1 MTRWMIGF
9 GAALLVSATTFV
21 RAEELSDVEQRL
33 LKDVSVLAS
42 DEFEGR
48 GVGTEGLNKAAAYIE
63 GIFREAGLN
72 VTVDNGD
79 AFQEFEVSNGAKLED
94 GNALEIVDAAGMKTS
109 LEMDKSFRTC
119 SFSEPG
125 TFEAEIVFA
134 GYAIENEKYND
145 FAGIDVKDKVV
156 LFLRRTPQSGDPH
169 ASNFNERDASLKTKL
184 SQCYRRGAKA
194 VLILNDG
201 ASAKNDRAALEEKV
215 VKAKDKIVELAEKT
229 VPTGAVITSG
239 GGNGEPPEADNARLE
254 LPFAVAHLRQL
265 REMLK
270 SFDADPL
277 MEFGYAGE
285 KSGDALPTF
294 HVKRAA
300 VESLIKTA
308 TGKTLAEIEAS
319 IEETLKPASQVLTGM
334 RATGKASLH
343 IEKVTVKNVIGVLEG
358 EGPLKDETIVVG
370 AHYDHLG
377 HGGDGSLQPGS
388 KEIHN
393 GADDNGSGSA
403 GLLELVRRLAGRKEK
418 LPRRIVF
425 MAFTGEERGLL
436 GSAHYVKTPLF
447 PIEQTVVMF
456 NLDMIGRME
465 NSKLTVYGTGTSHFW
480 DQRVDE
486 AGTAS
491 GLTLIKKPE
500 GFGPSDHSSFYAKK
514 IPVLH
519 VFGGLHP
526 DYHRPSDDVEK
537 LNVPGMR
544 QATDFFETLIV
555 EAAKAPTKPDYI
567 EIQGKAEMERT
578 GSRPY
583 FGSIP
588 DFNSDQKGFALSGVA
603 PGGPADKAGIK
614 GGDVIILLGD
624 QKIGSLDDF
633 DLALRKFKAGDQA
646 DVTVRRDG
654 QEVKLKVTLGKPRG

>member
-1 MTRWMIGF
+1 MTRWMICF
-9 GAALLVSATTFV
+9 GAALWVAMTALV
-21 RAEELSDVEQRL
+21 RAEELKDAEQRL

-48 GVGTEGLNKAAAYIE
+48 GIGTEGINKAAAYIE

-72 VTVDNGD
+72 VTVDKGD
-79 AFQEFEVSNGAKLED
+79 AFQEFEVSNGAKLEE
-94 GNALEIVDAAGMKTS
+94 GNSLEIVDAAGVKQT
-109 LEMDKSFRTC
+109 LEMDKTFRTC

-134 GYAIENEKYND
+134 GYAIEAEKYND

-156 LFLRRTPQSGDPH
+156 LFLRRTPQSSDPH
-169 ASNFNERDASLKTKL
+169 ASIFNERDASLKTKL

-215 VKAKDKIVELAEKT
+215 AKAKDKIVELVEQT
-229 VPTGAVITSG
+229 MPTGVIESG
-239 GGNGEPPEADNARLE
+239 GAGGLPGVEKAQAE
-254 LPFAVAHLRQL
+254 LPGAVAHLRQL
-265 REMLK
+265 REMLT

-294 HVKRAA
+294 HVKRSA
-300 VESLIKTA
+300 VASLIKSA
-308 TGKTLAEIEAS
+308 TGKTLAEIESA
-319 IEETLKPASQVLTGM
+319 IEETMKPASQVLTGV

-358 EGPLKDETIVVG
+358 EGPLKEETIVVG

-436 GSAHYVKTPLF
+436 GSAHYVKTPLY

-480 DQRVDE
+480 DKRVDE
-486 AGTAS
+486 AGAAA

-500 GFGPSDHSSFYAKK
+500 GFGPSDHSSFYAKR

-519 VFGGLHP
+519 VFGGLHA

-544 QATDFFETLIV
+544 QATDFFEKLIV
-555 EAAKAPTKPDYI
+555 EAAQSPTKPDYV
-567 EIQGKAEMERT
+567 EIQGKAEMERS

-588 DFNSDQKGFALSGVA
+588 DFNSDQKGYAIMGVA
-603 PGGPADKAGIK
+603 PGGPSEKAGIK
-614 GGDVIILLGD
+614 AGDVIIQLGD

-654 QEVKLKVTLGKPRG
+654 QEVQLKVTLGNPRG

>member
-1 MTRWMIGF
+1 MTRWMICF
-9 GAALLVSATTFV
+9 GVALLVGATALV
-21 RAEELSDVEQRL
+21 RAEELSETEQRL
-33 LKDVSVLAS
+33 LKDVRVLAS

-48 GVGTEGLNKAAAYIE
+48 GIGTEGINKAAAYIE

-72 VTVDNGD
+72 VTVDQGD
-79 AFQEFEVSNGAKLED
+79 AFQEFEVSNGAKLEE
-94 GNALEIVDAAGMKTS
+94 GNALEIVDAAGVKQT
-109 LEMDKSFRTC
+109 LEMDKTFRTC

-134 GYAIENEKYND
+134 GYAIESEKYND

-156 LFLRRTPQSGDPH
+156 LFLRRSPKTGDPH
-169 ASNFNERDASLKTKL
+169 AGFNERDASLKTKL
-184 SQCYRRGAKA
+184 SQCYRRGATA

-201 ASAKNDRAALEEKV
+201 ASAKNDRAALEEKIA
-215 VKAKDKIVELAEKT
+215 KAKDKIVELVEQT
-229 VPTGAVITSG
+229 IPTGVITSG
-239 GGNGEPPEADNARLE
+239 GGNGEPPEAEKARTE
-254 LPFAVAHLRQL
+254 LPGAVDHLRQL
-265 REMLK
+265 RAMLT

-294 HVKRAA
+294 HVKRSA
-300 VESLIKTA
+300 VEPIIKAA

-319 IEETLKPASQVLTGM
+319 IEATLKPASQVLTGM

-358 EGPLKDETIVVG
+358 EGPLKEETIVVG

-418 LPRRIVF
+418 LSRRIVF

-436 GSAHYVKTPLF
+436 GSAHYVKTPLY
-447 PIEQTVVMF
+447 PIERTVVMF

-465 NSKLTVYGTGTSHFW
+465 QSKLTVYGTGTSHFW
-480 DQRVDE
+480 DKRVDE
-486 AGTAS
+486 AGAAA

-500 GFGPSDHSSFYAKK
+500 GFGPSDHSSFYAMK

-519 VFGGLHP
+519 VFGGLHS

-544 QATDFFETLIV
+544 QATDFFEKLIV
-555 EAAKAPTKPDYI
+555 EAAQTPTKPDYI
-567 EIQGKAEMERT
+567 EIQGKAELGRT

-588 DFNSDQKGFALSGVA
+588 DFNSDQKGYAIMGVA
-603 PGGPADKAGIK
+603 PGGPSDKAGIK
-614 GGDVIILLGD
+614 AGDVIIQLGD

-633 DLALRKFKAGDQA
+633 DLALRKFKSGDQA
-646 DVTVRRDG
+646 DVTVRRKG
-654 QEVKLKVTLGKPRG
+654 QEVKLKVTLGNPRG

>member
-1 MTRWMIGF
+1 MSRWMKSF
-9 GAALLVSATTFV
+9 SFTLLAVLSGV
-21 RAEELSDVEQRL
+21 GQAEELNDTEKRL
-33 LKDVSVLAS
+33 LKDVSVLAA

-48 GVGTEGLNKAAAYIE
+48 GIGTEGLNKAAAYIE

-72 VTVDNGD
+72 VTLDNGD
-79 AFQEFEVSNGAKLED
+79 AYQEFEVSNGAKLEA
-94 GNALEIVDAAGMKTS
+94 GNALEIVDPKGNKIPLEIDKT
-109 LEMDKSFRTC
+109 FRTC

-125 TFEAEIVFA
+125 TFDAEIVFV
-134 GYAIENEKYND
+134 GYAIESEKYND
-145 FAGIDVKDKVV
+145 FAGLDIKDKVV
-156 LFLRRTPQSGDPH
+156 LFLRRAPKSDDPH
-169 ASNFNERDASLKTKL
+169 AGFSERDASLKTKL
-184 SQCYRRGAKA
+184 SHCYRRGAKA

-201 ASAKNDRAALEEKV
+201 ASAKNERSSIEGKLAES
-215 VKAKDKIVELAEKT
+215 KDKIVVLADKATQADLSEADKTKSHDELAVEVKH
-229 VPTGAVITSG
+229 
-239 GGNGEPPEADNARLE
+239 
-254 LPFAVAHLRQL
+254 FKQL
-265 REMLK
+265 QNMLDT
-270 SFDADPL
+270 FEADPL

-294 HVKRAA
+294 HIKRAVVDPLVKA
-300 VESLIKTA
+300 V
-308 TGKTLAEIEAS
+308 TGKTLAEIETG
-319 IEETLKPASQVLTGM
+319 INETLKPASCVLTGC
-334 RATGKASLH
+334 RANGKASLH
-343 IEKVTVKNVIGVLEG
+343 TDKVTIKNVIGVLEG
-358 EGPLKDETIVVG
+358 EGPLKEETIIVG

-377 HGGDGSLQPGS
+377 RGGDGSLQPGS
-388 KEIHN
+388 TEIHN

-403 GLLELVRRLAGRKEK
+403 GLLELVRRIAGRKEK

-436 GSAHYVKTPLF
+436 GSAHYVKKPLF

-465 NSKLTVYGTGTSHFW
+465 QSKLTVYGTGTSHFW
-480 DQRVDE
+480 DNRVDE
-486 AGTAS
+486 AGKAS

-500 GFGPSDHSSFYAKK
+500 GFGPSDHSSFYAVK

-519 VFGGLHP
+519 VFGGLHS

-555 EAAKAPTKPDYI
+555 QAAQVPTRPDYI
-567 EIQGKAEMERT
+567 EIMGKAEIERA

-588 DFNSDQKGFALSGVA
+588 DFNSDQKGFALMGVA

-614 GGDVIILLGD
+614 AGDVIIQVGD

-633 DLALRKFKAGDQA
+633 DLALRKFAAGDQV
-646 DVTVRRDG
+646 DVTVRRNG
-654 QEVKLKVTLGKPRG
+654 EEVKLKVTLGKPRGG

>member
-1 MTRWMIGF
+1 MTRWMICF
-9 GAALLVSATTFV
+9 GVAVLVCGTALV
-21 RAEELSDVEQRL
+21 RAEELSETEQRL
-33 LKDVSVLAS
+33 LQDVSVLAS

-48 GVGTEGLNKAAAYIE
+48 GVGTEGINKAAAYIE

-72 VTVDNGD
+72 VTVDKGD

-94 GNALEIVDAAGMKTS
+94 GNSLEFVDAAGVKTA

-125 TFEAEIVFA
+125 TFEAEIIFA
-134 GYAIENEKYND
+134 GYAIESEKYND

-156 LFLRRTPQSGDPH
+156 LFLRRSPKTGDPH
-169 ASNFNERDASLKTKL
+169 AGFNERDASLKTKL
-184 SQCYRRGAKA
+184 SQCYRRGATA

-201 ASAKNDRAALEEKV
+201 ASAKNDRAALEEKIA
-215 VKAKDKIVELAEKT
+215 KAKDKIVELVEQT
-229 VPTGAVITSG
+229 IPTGVITSG
-239 GGNGEPPEADNARLE
+239 GGNGEPPEAEKARTE
-254 LPFAVAHLRQL
+254 LPGAVDHLRQL
-265 REMLK
+265 RAMLT

-294 HVKRAA
+294 HVKRSA
-300 VESLIKTA
+300 VEPIIKTA

-319 IEETLKPASQVLTGM
+319 IEATLKPASQVLTGV

-358 EGPLKDETIVVG
+358 EGPLKEETIVVG

-418 LPRRIVF
+418 LSRRIVF

-436 GSAHYVKTPLF
+436 GSAHYVKTPLY

-465 NSKLTVYGTGTSHFW
+465 QSKLTVYGTGTSHFW
-480 DQRVDE
+480 DKRVDE
-486 AGTAS
+486 AGAAA

-500 GFGPSDHSSFYAKK
+500 GFGPSDHSSFYAMK

-519 VFGGLHP
+519 VFGGLHS

-544 QATDFFETLIV
+544 QATDFFEKLIV
-555 EAAKAPTKPDYI
+555 EAAQTPTKPDYI
-567 EIQGKAEMERT
+567 EIQGKAELGRT

-588 DFNSDQKGFALSGVA
+588 DFNSDQKGYAIMGVA
-603 PGGPADKAGIK
+603 PGGPSDKAGIK
-614 GGDVIILLGD
+614 AGDVIIQLGD

-633 DLALRKFKAGDQA
+633 DLALRKFKSGDQA
-646 DVTVRRDG
+646 DVTVRRKG
-654 QEVKLKVTLGKPRG
+654 QEVKLKVTLGNPRG

>member
-1 MTRWMIGF
+1 MSRWMICF
-9 GAALLVSATTFV
+9 GLAWLVTVTACV
-21 RAEELSDVEQRL
+21 WAEELSDTEQRL

-48 GVGTEGLNKAAAYIE
+48 GVGTEGINKAAAYIE

-72 VTVDNGD
+72 VTVDKGD
-79 AFQEFEVSNGAKLED
+79 AFQEFEVSNGAKLEE
-94 GNALEIVDAAGMKTS
+94 GNALEIVDAAGVKTP
-109 LEMDKSFRTC
+109 LEMDKTFRTC

-134 GYAIENEKYND
+134 GYAIESEKYND

-156 LFLRRTPQSGDPH
+156 LFLRRTPKTGDPH
-169 ASNFNERDASLKTKL
+169 AGFNERDASLKTKL

-215 VKAKDKIVELAEKT
+215 AKAKDKIVELAEKST
-229 VPTGAVITSG
+229 QADLA
-239 GGNGEPPEADNARLE
+239 EADKSKTLADLTAE
-254 LPFAVAHLRQL
+254 VVHLKQL
-265 REMLK
+265 REMLA
-270 SFDADPL
+270 SFDTDPL

-294 HVKRAA
+294 HVKRSA

-319 IEETLKPASQVLTGM
+319 IEETMKPASQVLTGM
-334 RATGKASLH
+334 RATGKASLR

-358 EGPLKDETIVVG
+358 EGPLKEETIVVG

-377 HGGDGSLQPGS
+377 FGGDGSLQPGS

-418 LPRRIVF
+418 LARRIVF
-425 MAFTGEERGLL
+425 IAFTGEERGLL
-436 GSAHYVKTPLF
+436 GSAQYVKTPLF

-480 DQRVDE
+480 DKRVDE
-486 AGTAS
+486 AGTAA

-519 VFGGLHP
+519 VFGGLHA

-537 LNVPGMR
+537 LNVPGML

-555 EAAKAPTKPDYI
+555 QAAQAATKPDYI
-567 EIQGKAEMERT
+567 EIQGQAELGRT

-588 DFNSDQKGFALSGVA
+588 DFNSDQKGYAIMGVA
-603 PGGPADKAGIK
+603 PGGPSDKAGIK
-614 GGDVIILLGD
+614 AGDVIIQLGD

-633 DLALRKFKAGDQA
+633 DLALRKFTAGDQA
-646 DVTVRRDG
+646 DVTVRREG
-654 QEVKLKVTLGKPRG
+654 QDVKLKVTLGKPRG

>member
-1 MTRWMIGF
+1 MMGYS
-9 GAALLVSATTFV
+9 AALLVSWAGV
-21 RAEELSDVEQRL
+21 GHAEEFSDAEKRL
-33 LKDVSVLAS
+33 LKDVSVLAA

-48 GVGTEGLNKAAAYIE
+48 GVGTEGLNKAATYIE

-72 VTVDNGD
+72 VTIDNGD
-79 AFQEFEVSNGAKLED
+79 AYQEFEVSNGAKLEE
-94 GNALEIVDAAGMKTS
+94 GNALEIIDAAGLKTR
-109 LEMDKSFRTC
+109 LEIDQTFRTC

-125 TFEAEIVFA
+125 PFDAEIVFA
-134 GYAIENEKYND
+134 GYAIESEKYND
-145 FAGIDVKDKVV
+145 FDGIDVKDKAV
-156 LFLRRTPQSGDPH
+156 LLLRRAPKSDDPH
-169 ASNFNERDASLKTKL
+169 AGFSERDASLKTKL

-201 ASAKNDRAALEEKV
+201 ASAKNERSSINDKLAESR
-215 VKAKDKIVELAEKT
+215 DKIVELADQAT
-229 VPTGAVITSG
+229 QADL
-239 GGNGEPPEADNARLE
+239 PEADKTKAHEE
-254 LPFAVAHLRQL
+254 LAAEVKHFKQL
-265 REMLK
+265 KNMLDT
-270 SFDADPL
+270 FEADPL

-300 VESLIKTA
+300 VDSLVKTT
-308 TGKTLAEIEAS
+308 TGKTLAEIEAG
-319 IEETLKPASQVLTGM
+319 INETLKPASCVLTGC
-334 RATGKASLH
+334 RATGTASLRS
-343 IEKVTVKNVIGVLEG
+343 EKVTIKNVIGVLEG
-358 EGPLKDETIVVG
+358 EGTLKEETIIVG

-377 HGGDGSLQPGS
+377 HGGDGSMQPGS
-388 KEIHN
+388 TEIHN

-403 GLLELVRRLAGRKEK
+403 GLLELVRRIAGRKEK

-456 NLDMIGRME
+456 NLDMIGRIE
-465 NSKLTVYGTGTSHFW
+465 DSKLTVYGTGTSHFW
-480 DQRVDE
+480 DNRVDD
-486 AGTAS
+486 AGKAS
-491 GLTLIKKPE
+491 GLTLIKQPE
-500 GFGPSDHSSFYAKK
+500 GFGPSDHSSFYAVK

-519 VFGGLHP
+519 VFGGLHS

-555 EAAKAPTKPDYI
+555 QAAQAPTRPDYI
-567 EIQGKAEMERT
+567 EIMGKAEIGRA

-588 DFNSDQKGFALSGVA
+588 DFNSDQKGFALMGVA
-603 PGGPADKAGIK
+603 PGGPADQAGIK
-614 GGDVIILLGD
+614 AGDVIIQLGD

-633 DLALRKFKAGDQA
+633 DLALRKFAAGDQA

-654 QEVKLKVTLGKPRG
+654 QEVKLKVTLGKPRGG

>member
-1 MTRWMIGF
+1 MTRWMMTDC
-9 GAALLVSATTFV
+9 AALLLALAGLAP
-21 RAEELSDVEQRL
+21 AEDLHDSEQRL
-33 LKDVSVLAS
+33 LQDVRVLAA

-79 AFQEFEVSNGAKLED
+79 AYQEFEVSNGAKLED
-94 GNALEIVDAAGMKTS
+94 GNALEIVDAAGVKTP

-125 TFEAEIVFA
+125 TFDAEIVFA
-134 GYAIENEKYND
+134 GYAIETEKYND
-145 FAGIDVKDKVV
+145 FDGLEIKDKAV
-156 LFLRRTPQSGDPH
+156 LLLRRAPKSDDPH
-169 ASNFNERDASLKTKL
+169 AGFSERDASLKTKL

-201 ASAKNDRAALEEKV
+201 ASTKNERSSIETKLADS
-215 VKAKDKIVELAEKT
+215 KDKIVDLADKATQADLAEADQAKAREELAAEVKH
-229 VPTGAVITSG
+229 
-239 GGNGEPPEADNARLE
+239 
-254 LPFAVAHLRQL
+254 FKQL
-265 REMLK
+265 KNMLDT
-270 SFDADPL
+270 FEADPL

-294 HVKRAA
+294 HLKRAA
-300 VESLIKTA
+300 VDSLMKTA
-308 TGKTLAEIEAS
+308 TGKTLAEIEAGINES
-319 IEETLKPASQVLTGM
+319 LKPASCVLTGC

-343 IEKVTVKNVIGVLEG
+343 TEKVTIKNVIGVLEG
-358 EGPLKDETIVVG
+358 EGPLKEETVIVG

-388 KEIHN
+388 TEIHN
-393 GADDNGSGSA
+393 GADDNASGSA
-403 GLLELVRRLAGRKEK
+403 GLLELVRRIAGRKEK

-465 NSKLTVYGTGTSHFW
+465 ESKLTVYGTGTSHFW
-480 DQRVDE
+480 DNRVDA
-486 AGTAS
+486 AGKAS

-500 GFGPSDHSSFYAKK
+500 GFGPSDHSSFYAVK

-519 VFGGLHP
+519 VFGGLHS

-555 EAAKAPTKPDYI
+555 EAAQAPTRPDYI
-567 EIQGKAEMERT
+567 EIMGKAEIGRA

-588 DFNSDQKGFALSGVA
+588 DFNSDQKGFALMGVA
-603 PGGPADKAGIK
+603 SGGPADQAGIK
-614 GGDVIILLGD
+614 AGDVIIQVGD

-633 DLALRKFKAGDQA
+633 DLALRKFAAGDQV

-654 QEVKLKVTLGKPRG
+654 QEVKLKVTLGKPRGG

>member
-1 MTRWMIGF
+1 MMGYS
-9 GAALLVSATTFV
+9 AALLVSWAGV
-21 RAEELSDVEQRL
+21 GHAEEFSDAEKRL
-33 LKDVSVLAS
+33 LKDVSVLAA

-48 GVGTEGLNKAAAYIE
+48 GVGTEGLNKAATYIE

-72 VTVDNGD
+72 VTIDNGD
-79 AFQEFEVSNGAKLED
+79 AYQEFEVSNGAKLEE
-94 GNALEIVDAAGMKTS
+94 GNALEIIDAAGLKTR
-109 LEMDKSFRTC
+109 LEIDQTFRTC

-125 TFEAEIVFA
+125 PFDAEIVFA
-134 GYAIENEKYND
+134 GYAIESEKYND
-145 FAGIDVKDKVV
+145 FDGIDVKDKAV
-156 LFLRRTPQSGDPH
+156 LLLRRAPKSDDPH
-169 ASNFNERDASLKTKL
+169 AGFSERDASLKTKL

-201 ASAKNDRAALEEKV
+201 ASAKNERSSINDKLAESR
-215 VKAKDKIVELAEKT
+215 DKIVELADQAT
-229 VPTGAVITSG
+229 QADL
-239 GGNGEPPEADNARLE
+239 PEAGKTKAHEE
-254 LPFAVAHLRQL
+254 LAAEVKHFKQL
-265 REMLK
+265 KNMLDT
-270 SFDADPL
+270 FEADPL

-300 VESLIKTA
+300 VDSLVKTT
-308 TGKTLAEIEAS
+308 TGKTLAEIEAG
-319 IEETLKPASQVLTGM
+319 INETLKPASCVLTGC
-334 RATGKASLH
+334 RATGTASLRS
-343 IEKVTVKNVIGVLEG
+343 EKVTIKNVIGVLEG
-358 EGPLKDETIVVG
+358 EGTLKEETIIVG

-377 HGGDGSLQPGS
+377 HGGDGSMQPGS
-388 KEIHN
+388 TEIHN

-403 GLLELVRRLAGRKEK
+403 GLLELVRRIAGRKEK

-456 NLDMIGRME
+456 NLDMIGRIE
-465 NSKLTVYGTGTSHFW
+465 DSKLTVYGTGTSHFW
-480 DQRVDE
+480 DNRVDD
-486 AGTAS
+486 AGKAS
-491 GLTLIKKPE
+491 GLTLIKQPE
-500 GFGPSDHSSFYAKK
+500 GFGPSDHSSFYAVK

-519 VFGGLHP
+519 VFGGLHS

-555 EAAKAPTKPDYI
+555 QAAQAPTRPDYI
-567 EIQGKAEMERT
+567 EIMGKAEIGRA

-588 DFNSDQKGFALSGVA
+588 DFNSDQKGFALMGVA
-603 PGGPADKAGIK
+603 PGGPADQAGIK
-614 GGDVIILLGD
+614 AGDVIIQLGD

-633 DLALRKFKAGDQA
+633 DLALRKFAAGDQA

-654 QEVKLKVTLGKPRG
+654 QEVKLKVTLGKPRGG

>member
-1 MTRWMIGF
+1 MTRWMTSY
-9 GAALLVSATTFV
+9 GAALLVAWV
-21 RAEELSDVEQRL
+21 GAVQAEELSETEKRL

-94 GNALEIVDAAGMKTS
+94 GNALEFVDVAGVKTA

-125 TFEAEIVFA
+125 TFDAEIVFA
-134 GYAIENEKYND
+134 GYAIETEKYND

-156 LFLRRTPQSGDPH
+156 LFLRRAPKTGDPH
-169 ASNFNERDASLKTKL
+169 AGFNERDASLKTKL

-201 ASAKNDRAALEEKV
+201 ASAKNDRSSLEEKV
-215 VKAKDKIVELAEKT
+215 AKAKDKIVELAEKST
-229 VPTGAVITSG
+229 QADL
-239 GGNGEPPEADNARLE
+239 PEADKTKRLKDLLVE
-254 LPFAVAHLRQL
+254 DMHLKQL
-265 REMLK
+265 REMLE

-277 MEFGYAGE
+277 MAFGYAGE

-300 VESLIKTA
+300 VESLLKSA

-319 IEETLKPASQVLTGM
+319 IDETLKPASQVLTGM

-436 GSAHYVKTPLF
+436 GSAHYVKTPLY

-465 NSKLTVYGTGTSHFW
+465 QSKLTVYGTGTSHFW
-480 DQRVDE
+480 DNRVDA
-486 AGTAS
+486 AGTAA

-519 VFGGLHP
+519 VFGGLHS

-544 QATDFFETLIV
+544 QATDFFEKLIV
-555 EAAKAPTKPDYI
+555 EAAQSPTKPDYI
-567 EIQGKAEMERT
+567 EIQGQAELGRT

-614 GGDVIILLGD
+614 GGDVIIQLGD

-654 QEVKLKVTLGKPRG
+654 QEVKLKVTLGNPRG

>member
-1 MTRWMIGF
+1 MKSFSFT
-9 GAALLVSATTFV
+9 LLAVLSGV
-21 RAEELSDVEQRL
+21 GQAEELNDTEKRL
-33 LKDVSVLAS
+33 LKDVSVLAA

-48 GVGTEGLNKAAAYIE
+48 GIGTEGLNKAAAYIE

-72 VTVDNGD
+72 VTLDNGD
-79 AFQEFEVSNGAKLED
+79 AYQEFEVSNGAKLEA
-94 GNALEIVDAAGMKTS
+94 GNALEIVDPKGNKIPLEIDKT
-109 LEMDKSFRTC
+109 FRTC

-125 TFEAEIVFA
+125 TFDAEIVFV
-134 GYAIENEKYND
+134 GYAIESEKYND
-145 FAGIDVKDKVV
+145 FAGLDIKDKVV
-156 LFLRRTPQSGDPH
+156 LFLRRAPKSDDPH
-169 ASNFNERDASLKTKL
+169 AGFSERDASLKTKL
-184 SQCYRRGAKA
+184 SHCYRRGAKA

-201 ASAKNDRAALEEKV
+201 ASAKNERSSIEGKLAES
-215 VKAKDKIVELAEKT
+215 KDKIVVLADKATQADLSEADKTKSHDELAVEVKH
-229 VPTGAVITSG
+229 
-239 GGNGEPPEADNARLE
+239 
-254 LPFAVAHLRQL
+254 FKQL
-265 REMLK
+265 QNMLDT
-270 SFDADPL
+270 FEADPL

-294 HVKRAA
+294 HIKRAVVDPLVKA
-300 VESLIKTA
+300 V
-308 TGKTLAEIEAS
+308 TGKTLAEIETG
-319 IEETLKPASQVLTGM
+319 INETLKPASCVLTGC
-334 RATGKASLH
+334 RANGKASLH
-343 IEKVTVKNVIGVLEG
+343 TDKVTIKNVIGVLEG
-358 EGPLKDETIVVG
+358 EGPLKEETIIVG

-377 HGGDGSLQPGS
+377 RGGDGSLQPGS
-388 KEIHN
+388 TEIHN

-403 GLLELVRRLAGRKEK
+403 GLLELVRRIAGRKEK

-436 GSAHYVKTPLF
+436 GSAHYVKKPLF

-465 NSKLTVYGTGTSHFW
+465 QSKLTVYGTGTSHFW
-480 DQRVDE
+480 DNRVDE
-486 AGTAS
+486 AGKAS

-500 GFGPSDHSSFYAKK
+500 GFGPSDHSSFYAVK

-519 VFGGLHP
+519 VFGGLHS

-555 EAAKAPTKPDYI
+555 QAAQVPTRPDYI
-567 EIQGKAEMERT
+567 EIMGKAEIERA

-588 DFNSDQKGFALSGVA
+588 DFNSDQKGFALMGVA

-614 GGDVIILLGD
+614 AGDVIIQVGD

-633 DLALRKFKAGDQA
+633 DLALRKFAAGDQV
-646 DVTVRRDG
+646 DVTVRRNG
-654 QEVKLKVTLGKPRG
+654 EEVKLKVTLGKPRGG

>member
-1 MTRWMIGF
+1 MMRWMF
-9 GAALLVSATTFV
+9 CFVAMVLVTATACV
-21 RAEELSDVEQRL
+21 QAEELSETEQRL

-94 GNALEIVDAAGMKTS
+94 GNSLEVVDAAGVKQT
-109 LEMDKSFRTC
+109 LEMDKTFRTC

-125 TFEAEIVFA
+125 TFDAELVFA
-134 GYAIENEKYND
+134 GYALETEKYND
-145 FAGIDVKDKVV
+145 FEGLDVKDKVV
-156 LFLRRTPQSGDPH
+156 LLLRRSPKTGDPH
-169 ASNFNERDASLKTKL
+169 AGFNSRDASLKTKL
-184 SQCYRRGAKA
+184 SHCYRRGAKA

-201 ASAKNDRAALEEKV
+201 TSAKADRAALEEKLA
-215 VKAKDKIVELAEKT
+215 KAKDKIVELVEKT
-229 VPTGAVITSG
+229 TPTGAVIESG
-239 GGNGEPPEADNARLE
+239 SGSGQPPEADKAQAE
-254 LPFAVAHLRQL
+254 LPAAVAHLRQL
-265 REMLK
+265 REMLAA
-270 SFDADPL
+270 FDADPL

-319 IEETLKPASQVLTGM
+319 IEATMKPASQVLTGM
-334 RATGKASLH
+334 RATGKASLR

-358 EGPLKDETIVVG
+358 EGPLKEETIVVG

-403 GLLELVRRLAGRKEK
+403 GLLELVRRLAARKEK

-436 GSAHYVKTPLF
+436 GSAHYVKSPLF

-465 NSKLTVYGTGTSHFW
+465 QSNLTVYGTGTSSFW
-480 DQRVDE
+480 DQRVDA

-519 VFGGLHP
+519 VFGGLHT

-537 LNVPGMR
+537 LNVPGMK
-544 QATDFFETLIV
+544 QATDFFESLIIQ
-555 EAAKAPTKPDYI
+555 AAQSTTKPDYI
-567 EIQGKAEMERT
+567 EILGKAQIERT

-588 DFNSDQKGFALSGVA
+588 DFNSDQKGFALMGVA
-603 PGGPADKAGIK
+603 PGGPADQAGLKA
-614 GGDVIILLGD
+614 GDVIIQLGE

-633 DLALRKFKAGDQA
+633 DLALRKFSAGDKA
-646 DVTVRRDG
+646 EVTVRREE
-654 QEVKLKVTLGKPRG
+654 QEVKLTVTLGQPRG

>member
-1 MTRWMIGF
+1 MTRWMICF
-9 GAALLVSATTFV
+9 GVAVLVCGTALV
-21 RAEELSDVEQRL
+21 RAEELSETEQRL
-33 LKDVSVLAS
+33 LQDVSVLAS

-48 GVGTEGLNKAAAYIE
+48 GVGTEGINKAAAYIE

-72 VTVDNGD
+72 VTVDKGD

-94 GNALEIVDAAGMKTS
+94 GNSLEFVDAAGVKTA

-125 TFEAEIVFA
+125 TFEAEIIFA
-134 GYAIENEKYND
+134 GYAIESEKYND

-156 LFLRRTPQSGDPH
+156 LFLRRSPKTGDPH
-169 ASNFNERDASLKTKL
+169 AGFNERDASLKTKL
-184 SQCYRRGAKA
+184 SQCYRRGATA

-201 ASAKNDRAALEEKV
+201 ASAKNDRAALEEKIAQ
-215 VKAKDKIVELAEKT
+215 AKDKIVELVEQT
-229 VPTGAVITSG
+229 IPTGVITSG
-239 GGNGEPPEADNARLE
+239 GGNGEPPEAEKARTE
-254 LPFAVAHLRQL
+254 LPGAVDHLRQL
-265 REMLK
+265 RAMLT

-294 HVKRAA
+294 HVKRSA
-300 VESLIKTA
+300 VEPIIKTA

-319 IEETLKPASQVLTGM
+319 IEATLKPASQVLTGV

-358 EGPLKDETIVVG
+358 EGPLKEETIVVG

-418 LPRRIVF
+418 LSRRIVF

-436 GSAHYVKTPLF
+436 GSAHYVKTPLY

-465 NSKLTVYGTGTSHFW
+465 QSKLTVYGTGTSHFW
-480 DQRVDE
+480 DKRVDE
-486 AGTAS
+486 AGAAA

-500 GFGPSDHSSFYAKK
+500 GFGPSDHSSFYAMK

-519 VFGGLHP
+519 VFGGLHS

-544 QATDFFETLIV
+544 QATDFFEKLIV
-555 EAAKAPTKPDYI
+555 EAAQTPTKPDYI
-567 EIQGKAEMERT
+567 EIQGKAELGRT

-588 DFNSDQKGFALSGVA
+588 DFNSDQKGYAIMGVA
-603 PGGPADKAGIK
+603 PGGPSDKAGIK
-614 GGDVIILLGD
+614 AGDVIIQLGD

-633 DLALRKFKAGDQA
+633 DLALRKFKSGDQA
-646 DVTVRRDG
+646 DVTVRRKG
-654 QEVKLKVTLGKPRG
+654 QEVKLKVTLGNPRG

>member
-1 MTRWMIGF
+1 MMRRMIGF
-9 GAALLVSATTFV
+9 GAALLVAMSAIAQ
-21 RAEELSDVEQRL
+21 AEELSEVEQRL
-33 LKDVSVLAS
+33 LQDVSVLAS

-48 GVGTEGLNKAAAYIE
+48 GVGTEGINKAAAYIE

-72 VTVDNGD
+72 VTVDKGD

-94 GNALEIVDAAGMKTS
+94 GNSLELVDAAGVKTS

-134 GYAIENEKYND
+134 GYAIETEKYND

-201 ASAKNDRAALEEKV
+201 ASAKNDRAALEEQV

-229 VPTGAVITSG
+229 VLTGEITSG
-239 GGNGEPPEADNARLE
+239 GGNGEPPEAEKARAE
-254 LPFAVAHLRQL
+254 LPAAVAHLRQL
-265 REMLK
+265 REMLT

-300 VESLIKTA
+300 VDALIKGA

-319 IEETLKPASQVLTGM
+319 IEETLKPASQMLDGV

-358 EGPLKDETIVVG
+358 EGPLKEETIVVG

-465 NSKLTVYGTGTSHFW
+465 QSKLTVYGTGTSHFW

-486 AGTAS
+486 AGAAA

-519 VFGGLHP
+519 VFGGLHA

-555 EAAKAPTKPDYI
+555 QAAQAPTKPDYI
-567 EIQGKAEMERT
+567 EIQGKAELART

-588 DFNSDQKGFALSGVA
+588 DFNSDQKGYAIMGTA
-603 PGGPADKAGIK
+603 PGGPSDKAGIK
-614 GGDVIILLGD
+614 AGDVIIQLGD

-646 DVTVRRDG
+646 DVTVRREG
-654 QEVKLKVTLGKPRG
+654 QEVKLKVTLGQPRG

>member
-1 MTRWMIGF
+1 MTRWMMGYS
-9 GAALLVSATTFV
+9 AALLVSWAGV
-21 RAEELSDVEQRL
+21 GHAEEFSDAEKRL
-33 LKDVSVLAS
+33 LKDVSVLAA

-48 GVGTEGLNKAAAYIE
+48 GVGTEGLNKAATYIE

-72 VTVDNGD
+72 VTIDNGD
-79 AFQEFEVSNGAKLED
+79 AYQEFEVSNGAKLEE
-94 GNALEIVDAAGMKTS
+94 GNALEIIDAAGLKTR
-109 LEMDKSFRTC
+109 LEIDQTFRTC

-125 TFEAEIVFA
+125 PFDAEIVFA
-134 GYAIENEKYND
+134 GYAIESEKYND
-145 FAGIDVKDKVV
+145 FDGIDVKDKAV
-156 LFLRRTPQSGDPH
+156 LLLRRAPKSDDPH
-169 ASNFNERDASLKTKL
+169 AGFSERDASLKTKL

-201 ASAKNDRAALEEKV
+201 ASAKNERSSINDKLAESR
-215 VKAKDKIVELAEKT
+215 DKIVELADQAT
-229 VPTGAVITSG
+229 QADL
-239 GGNGEPPEADNARLE
+239 PEAGKTKAHEE
-254 LPFAVAHLRQL
+254 LAAEVKHFKQL
-265 REMLK
+265 KNMLDT
-270 SFDADPL
+270 FEADPL

-300 VESLIKTA
+300 VDSLVKTT
-308 TGKTLAEIEAS
+308 TGKTLAEIEAG
-319 IEETLKPASQVLTGM
+319 INETLKPASCVLTGC
-334 RATGKASLH
+334 RATGTASLRS
-343 IEKVTVKNVIGVLEG
+343 EKVTIKNVIGVLEG
-358 EGPLKDETIVVG
+358 EGTLKEETIIVG

-377 HGGDGSLQPGS
+377 HGGDGSMQPGS
-388 KEIHN
+388 TEIHN

-403 GLLELVRRLAGRKEK
+403 GLLELVRRIAGRKEK

-456 NLDMIGRME
+456 NLDMIGRIE
-465 NSKLTVYGTGTSHFW
+465 DSKLTVYGTGTSHFW
-480 DQRVDE
+480 DNRVDD
-486 AGTAS
+486 AGKAS
-491 GLTLIKKPE
+491 GLTLIKQPE
-500 GFGPSDHSSFYAKK
+500 GFGPSDHSSFYAVK

-519 VFGGLHP
+519 VFGGLHS

-555 EAAKAPTKPDYI
+555 QAAQAPTRPDYI
-567 EIQGKAEMERT
+567 EIMGKAEIGRA

-588 DFNSDQKGFALSGVA
+588 DFNSDQKGFALMGVA
-603 PGGPADKAGIK
+603 PGGPADQAGIK
-614 GGDVIILLGD
+614 AGDVIIQLGD

-633 DLALRKFKAGDQA
+633 DLALRKFAAGDQA

-654 QEVKLKVTLGKPRG
+654 QEVKLKVTLGKPRGG

>member
-1 MTRWMIGF
+1 MSRWMICF
-9 GAALLVSATTFV
+9 GLAWLVTVTACV
-21 RAEELSDVEQRL
+21 WAEELSDTEQRL

-48 GVGTEGLNKAAAYIE
+48 GVGTEGINKAAAYIE
-63 GIFREAGLN
+63 GVFREAGLN
-72 VTVDNGD
+72 VTVDKGD
-79 AFQEFEVSNGAKLED
+79 AFQEFEVSNGAKLEE
-94 GNALEIVDAAGMKTS
+94 GNALEIVDAAGVKTP
-109 LEMDKSFRTC
+109 LEMDKTFRTC

-134 GYAIENEKYND
+134 GYAIESEKYND

-156 LFLRRTPQSGDPH
+156 LFLRRTPKTGDPH
-169 ASNFNERDASLKTKL
+169 AGFNERDASLKTKL

-215 VKAKDKIVELAEKT
+215 AKAKDKIVELAEKST
-229 VPTGAVITSG
+229 QADLA
-239 GGNGEPPEADNARLE
+239 EADKSKTLADLTAE
-254 LPFAVAHLRQL
+254 VVHLKQL
-265 REMLK
+265 RRMLDA
-270 SFDADPL
+270 FDADPL
-277 MEFGYAGE
+277 MPFGYAGE

-294 HVKRAA
+294 HVKRSA

-319 IEETLKPASQVLTGM
+319 IEETMKPASQVLTGM
-334 RATGKASLH
+334 RATGKASLR

-358 EGPLKDETIVVG
+358 EGPLKEETIVVG

-377 HGGDGSLQPGS
+377 FGGDGSLQPGS

-418 LPRRIVF
+418 LARRIVF
-425 MAFTGEERGLL
+425 IAFTGEERGLL
-436 GSAHYVKTPLF
+436 GSAQYVKTPLF

-480 DQRVDE
+480 DKRVDE
-486 AGTAS
+486 AGTAA

-519 VFGGLHP
+519 VFGGLHA

-537 LNVPGMR
+537 LNVPGML

-555 EAAKAPTKPDYI
+555 QAAQAATKPDYI
-567 EIQGKAEMERT
+567 EIQGQAELGRT

-588 DFNSDQKGFALSGVA
+588 DFNSDQKGYAIMGVA
-603 PGGPADKAGIK
+603 PGGPSDKAGIK
-614 GGDVIILLGD
+614 AGDVIIQLGD

-633 DLALRKFKAGDQA
+633 DLALRKFTAGDQA
-646 DVTVRRDG
+646 DVTVRREG
-654 QEVKLKVTLGKPRG
+654 QDVKLKVTLGKPRG

>member
-1 MTRWMIGF
+1 MTRWMMGYS
-9 GAALLVSATTFV
+9 AALLVSWAGV
-21 RAEELSDVEQRL
+21 GHAEEFSDAEKRL
-33 LKDVSVLAS
+33 LKDVSVLAA

-48 GVGTEGLNKAAAYIE
+48 GVGTEGLNKAATYIE

-72 VTVDNGD
+72 VTIDNGD
-79 AFQEFEVSNGAKLED
+79 AYQEFEVSNGAKLEE
-94 GNALEIVDAAGMKTS
+94 GNALEIIDAAGLKTR
-109 LEMDKSFRTC
+109 LEIDQTFRTC

-125 TFEAEIVFA
+125 PFDAEIVFA
-134 GYAIENEKYND
+134 GYAIESEKYND
-145 FAGIDVKDKVV
+145 FDGIDVKDKAV
-156 LFLRRTPQSGDPH
+156 LLLRRAPKSDDPH
-169 ASNFNERDASLKTKL
+169 AGFSERDASLKTKL

-201 ASAKNDRAALEEKV
+201 ASARNERSSINDKLAESR
-215 VKAKDKIVELAEKT
+215 DKIVELADQAT
-229 VPTGAVITSG
+229 QADL
-239 GGNGEPPEADNARLE
+239 PEAGKTKAHEE
-254 LPFAVAHLRQL
+254 LAAEVKHFKQL
-265 REMLK
+265 KNMLDT
-270 SFDADPL
+270 FEADPL

-300 VESLIKTA
+300 VDSLVKTT
-308 TGKTLAEIEAS
+308 TGKTLAEIEAG
-319 IEETLKPASQVLTGM
+319 INETLKPASCVLTGC
-334 RATGKASLH
+334 RATGTASLRS
-343 IEKVTVKNVIGVLEG
+343 EKVTIKNVIGVLEG
-358 EGPLKDETIVVG
+358 EGTLKEETIIVG

-377 HGGDGSLQPGS
+377 HGGDGSMQPGS
-388 KEIHN
+388 TEIHN

-403 GLLELVRRLAGRKEK
+403 GLLELVRRIAGRKEK

-456 NLDMIGRME
+456 NLDMIGRIE
-465 NSKLTVYGTGTSHFW
+465 DSKLTVYGTGTSHFW
-480 DQRVDE
+480 DNRVDD
-486 AGTAS
+486 AGKAS
-491 GLTLIKKPE
+491 GLTLIKQPE
-500 GFGPSDHSSFYAKK
+500 GFGPSDHSSFYAVK

-519 VFGGLHP
+519 VFGGLHS

-555 EAAKAPTKPDYI
+555 QAAQAPTRPDYI
-567 EIQGKAEMERT
+567 EIMGKAEIGRA

-588 DFNSDQKGFALSGVA
+588 DFNSDQKGFALMGVA
-603 PGGPADKAGIK
+603 PGGPADQAGIK
-614 GGDVIILLGD
+614 AGDVIIQLGD

-633 DLALRKFKAGDQA
+633 DLALRKFAAGDQA

-654 QEVKLKVTLGKPRG
+654 QEVKLKVTLGKPRGG

>member
-1 MTRWMIGF
+1 MQRW
-9 GAALLVSATTFV
+9 ASVLAVSLSLAGTAF
-21 RAEELSDVEQRL
+21 AEELNDVEKRL

-48 GVGTEGLNKAAAYIE
+48 GVGTEGINKAATYIE

-79 AFQEFEVSNGAKLED
+79 AYQEFEVSNGAKLED
-94 GNALEIVDAAGMKTS
+94 GNSLEFIDAAGVKSPLEIDKT
-109 LEMDKSFRTC
+109 FRTC

-125 TFEAEIVFA
+125 AFDAEIIFA
-134 GYAIENEKYND
+134 GYAIETEKYND
-145 FAGIDVKDKVV
+145 FAGIEVKDKVV
-156 LFLRRTPQSGDPH
+156 LFLRRAPETADPH
-169 ASNFNERDASLKTKL
+169 AGFDQRNASLKTKL
-184 SQCYRRGAKA
+184 SHCYRRGAKA

-201 ASAKNDRAALEEKV
+201 ASAQIERDSLEEKV
-215 VKAKDKIVELAEKT
+215 NKAKDKIVELAER
-229 VPTGAVITSG
+229 ITQADL
-239 GGNGEPPEADNARLE
+239 PEADKTQVTSDLKAE
-254 LPFAVAHLRQL
+254 VVHIKQL
-265 REMLK
+265 RGMLE

-294 HVKRAA
+294 HVKREA
-300 VESLIKTA
+300 VASLIKTA

-319 IEETLKPASQVLTGM
+319 IAETMKPASQALAGM
-334 RATGKASLH
+334 RASGKASLR
-343 IEKVTVKNVIGVLEG
+343 IEKVSIKNVIGVLEG

-388 KEIHN
+388 TEIHN

-403 GLLELVRRLAGRKEK
+403 GLLELVRRIAGRKEK
-418 LPRRIVF
+418 LARRIVF

-456 NLDMIGRME
+456 NLDMIGRIE
-465 NSKLTVYGTGTSHFW
+465 ESKLTVYGTGTSHFW
-480 DQRVDE
+480 DKRVDD
-486 AGTAS
+486 AGLAS

-519 VFGGLHP
+519 VFGGLHA

-555 EAAKAPTKPDYI
+555 ETANAPTKPDYI
-567 EIQGKAEMERT
+567 EVAGQASIERA

-588 DFNSDQKGFALSGVA
+588 DFNSDQKGFAIMGVA
-603 PGGPADKAGIK
+603 SGGPADQAGMKA
-614 GGDVIILLGD
+614 GDVIIQLGD

-633 DLALRKFKAGDQA
+633 DLALRKFSAGDQA
-646 DVTVRRDG
+646 DVTIRRDG